1 VIIETEAGARAALLV
16 DAIQGQRQVVIKS
29 LETNYQQVEGV
40 AAATILGDGRVALI
54 LDVDAIVAAWRKN
67 APSPSRPTVLTQT
80 RELIMTEPQRRRP
93 RELIAFRIGEQ
104 EFCVDIMSVRE
115 IRGWTPATPLPR
127 APGFMK
133 GVINLRGAV
142 LPIIDLGARF
152 GLRTSEPTARHV
164 IMVAHVGGRMV
175 GLLVDAVSDIIQ
187 LTTRRSSRRPTS
199 PATGPKT
206 FVKGLF
212 AIDGRMIS
220 LIELDRSSPTQ
231 RSRSRMTH
239 SAGRESLVEGE
250 FVFTAEDFRHIAQ
263 ILHSHA
269 GIA

>member
-1 VIIETEAGARAALLV
+1 MTEAL
-16 DAIQGQRQVVIKS
+16 
-29 LETNYQQVEGV
+29 TN
-40 AAATILGDGRVALI
+40 AAT
-54 LDVDAIVAAWRKN
+54 
-67 APSPSRPTVLTQT
+67 
-80 RELIMTEPQRRRP
+80 

-127 APGFMK
+127 APGYMK

-164 IMVAHVGGRMV
+164 IMVAHIGGRMV

-187 LTTRRSSRRPTS
+187 LDEGAVQPTPDVAS
-199 PATGPKT
+199 EEVRA
-206 FVKGLF
+206 FVKGIF

-220 LIELDRSSPTQ
+220 LIDL
-231 RSRSRMTH
+231 
-239 SAGRESLVEGE
+239 SLILPATE
-250 FVFTAEDFRHIAQ
+250 AEA
-263 ILHSHA
+263 A
-269 GIA
+269 